1 MLDTQGVPF
10 GSLKAFIYMYKYGK
24 CELLKKIYQSLIISN
39 QASFGQF

>member
-10 GSLKAFIYMYKYGK
+10 GSLKAFIHKYGK
-24 CELLKKIYQSLIISN
+24 YKILKKRYQKLIISN